1 MQGFD
6 LNDWRQYDAKVE
18 GVSGAMLAAFA
29 RERLRPELALQLVV
43 RPEAV

>member
-1 MQGFD
+1 
-6 LNDWRQYDAKVE
+6 
-18 GVSGAMLAAFA
+18 MLAAFA